1 MSTPNRVW
9 LELDPPADNA
19 TGHLRAEALTRML
32 RRLGSDF
39 GPNRNACWWNERKQ
53 RYCFT
58 LDASGTF
65 VEASDHG
72 HWYNLDYFGRADEV
86 DPSTLDAPGAN

>member
-1 MSTPNRVW
+1 MSTPNRIW
-9 LELDPPADNA
+9 LELDPPANNQE
-19 TGHLRAEALTRML
+19 GHDRAAALTRML
-32 RRLGSDF
+32 RRLGIDH

-65 VEASDHG
+65 VEANDHG
-72 HWYNLDYFGRADEV
+72 HWYNLDYLALTPE
-86 DPSTLDAPGAN
+86 LA